1 MSEGNYLGYNRY
13 MTLIHLIATIIAILI
28 GAYLVPGI
36 GITLIAS
43 LVLAVVLG
51 IINLFFKPII
61 RLLTLPLNILTLG
74 IFSLFVNAG
83 LILLASYIVPDFT
96 VASFWSAFLFSIV
109 VSLVSTFLGIL
120 LKK

>member
-1 MSEGNYLGYNRY
+1 

-36 GITLIAS
+36 GITLVAS

-61 RLLTLPLNILTLG
+61 HLLTLPLNVLTLG

-96 VASFWSAFLFSIV
+96 VASFWSAFLFSII
-109 VSLVSTFLGIL
+109 VSLVTAFLGAV

>member
-1 MSEGNYLGYNRY
+1 

-109 VSLVSTFLGIL
+109 VSLVSTFLGL
-120 LKK
+120 LFKK

>member
-1 MSEGNYLGYNRY
+1 

-61 RLLTLPLNILTLG
+61 LLLTLPLNILTLG

-83 LILLASYIVPDFT
+83 LILLASYVVPDFT

-109 VSLVSTFLGIL
+109 VSLVSAFLGIL
-120 LKK
+120 VRK

>member
-36 GITLIAS
+36 GITLVAS

-109 VSLVSTFLGIL
+109 VSLVSTFLGL
-120 LKK
+120 LFKK

>member
-1 MSEGNYLGYNRY
+1 

-36 GITLIAS
+36 GITLVAS
-43 LVLAVVLG
+43 LALAVVLG

-96 VASFWSAFLFSIV
+96 VASFWSAFLFSII
-109 VSLVSTFLGIL
+109 VSLVTAFLGVIL
-120 LKK
+120 KR

>member
-1 MSEGNYLGYNRY
+1 

-36 GITLIAS
+36 GITLVAS

-96 VASFWSAFLFSIV
+96 VASFWSAFLFSII
-109 VSLVSTFLGIL
+109 VSLVTAFLGVIF
-120 LKK
+120 KR

>member
-1 MSEGNYLGYNRY
+1 
-13 MTLIHLIATIIAILI
+13 MTLIHLLATIIAILV

-36 GITLIAS
+36 GITLIGA
-43 LVLAVVLG
+43 LVLAIVLG

-96 VASFWSAFLFSIV
+96 VASFWSAFLFSII
-109 VSLVSTFLGIL
+109 VSLVTAFLGVL
-120 LKK
+120 LADKK